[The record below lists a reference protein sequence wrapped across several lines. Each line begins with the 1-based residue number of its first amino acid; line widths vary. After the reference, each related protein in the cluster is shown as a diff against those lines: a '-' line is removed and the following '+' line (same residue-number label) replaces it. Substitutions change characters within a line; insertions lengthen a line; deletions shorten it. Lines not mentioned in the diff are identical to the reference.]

1 MRNENKA
8 QQDALPGTMDDA
20 RRETMNR
27 LLIRK
32 FAVVA
37 VIATVA
43 FASGCGKKKSKTPPP
58 PSGGAPQ
65 PTASITA
72 TPQSVDKGDAVVLV
86 WRTTAAND
94 VSIDG
99 IGPVQPNDQ
108 KMLAPTATT
117 TYHLVAKGD
126 GGEAEASVTVSIN
139 GPAAPVSTAPV
150 VTDNSL
156 TDEATF
162 KQNVQDLYFDYDS
175 YDIRPDATSI
185 VAQDAAWLNA
195 HPNVKVAIG
204 GYCDDRGSTEYNIA
218 LGQNRANAAATALE
232 KAGVSSS
239 RIRTVS
245 YGKEKQF
252 CTEQTEACWQQNRRA
267 AFTMDH

>member
-1 MRNENKA
+1 
-8 QQDALPGTMDDA
+8 
-20 RRETMNR
+20 MNR
-27 LLIRK
+27 LVIRNV
-32 FAVVA
+32 AMVA
-37 VIATVA
+37 VIATVGL
-43 FASGCGKKKSKTPPP
+43 ASGCGKKKSKAPPP
-58 PSGGAPQ
+58 PSSSGAPQ

-72 TPQSVDKGDAVVLV
+72 TPQVVDKGDAVVLV
-86 WRTTAAND
+86 WRTTDAND

-99 IGPVQPNDQ
+99 IGAVQPNDQ
-108 KMLAPTATT
+108 KMLAPTGTT

-126 GGEAEASVTVSIN
+126 GGEAEASVTVTVG
-139 GPAAPVSTAPV
+139 GPAAPVTTAPA

-162 KQNVQDLYFDYDS
+162 KQNMKDLFYDYDS
-175 YDIRPDATSI
+175 YDIRPDAATA
-185 VAQDAAWLNA
+185 VAEDAAWLNA
-195 HPNVKVAIG
+195 HPNVKIVIG

-232 KAGVSSS
+232 KAGVGSN

-267 AFTMDH
+267 AFDLDH